1 MGGEASEDPALAE
14 AEQIVVETVE
24 AFHQQQEVRR
34 IDPAMA
40 ALRRQVADTADAE
53 VDRLRRDV
61 DGRTAEQ
68 IGRASCRER
77 EEMAVGAESVKKK
90 EGGGST
96 RMMRKREYDGM

>member
-1 MGGEASEDPALAE
+1 MKLTPRTSILPYTTLFRS
-14 AEQIVVETVE
+14 QIVVETVE

-61 DGRTAEQ
+61 DGRTAELL
-68 IGRASCRER
+68 ER
-77 EEMAVGAESVKKK
+77 SIRRILADRK
-90 EGGGST
+90 ST
-96 RMMRKREYDGM
+96 RLNSSHVASSYAVFCL